1 MGKAEDKRAE
11 HAVMEPVNVFAVNCL
26 EYITNLQAALRR
38 GLPGRASWHKRVH
51 DKSTMHVHAEND
63 TNAAL

>member
-1 MGKAEDKRAE
+1 
-11 HAVMEPVNVFAVNCL
+11 MEPVNVFAVNCL

-38 GLPGRASWHKRVH
+38 RLPGRASWHKRVH